1 MGHFCCLP
9 ALSSVCRAFLRLGK
23 SFCGSPLSTTYTLGP
38 IPEEQILRW
47 FTQATLAVKFIH
59 DKHIL
64 HRDLKPAN
72 FFLTKNGSLKM
83 GDFGIAKTMA
93 CTLACAKTRIGTPYY
108 LSPEVC
114 QEKPYN
120 WSSDMWSM
128 GCILYE
134 MCALQV
140 PFDAHS
146 LSGLVQ
152 KICYGPL
159 PVVPDCYSDFLRR
172 LCRQLLDREPK
183 KRPSADEIMPQPK
196 MPRFSRVRLRKE
208 TSLLCFV
215 LGTALVLQGMT
226 GPTVQNPRWT
236 FVQLQRRNA
245 AAALLASFS
254 LPGAA
259 HAGLP
264 LASFTSGGFVDY
276 TVGGAFQV
284 SMPDNYKVIEQTS
297 TKVSWQGDRTGQYNT
312 MSAEVKEVDSD
323 TLDKAL
329 GMGGLDIKDIGE
341 KLSDKRPLGGA
352 DFYGVEKLEGVE
364 GYRFE
369 FVGDTIHEYV
379 LHALVRKGS
388 SNLLCTVTTRAAGL
402 LWADNNR
409 FQTFAKIMGSFKP
422 QV

>member
-1 MGHFCCLP
+1 M
-9 ALSSVCRAFLRLGK
+9 
-23 SFCGSPLSTTYTLGP
+23 
-38 IPEEQILRW
+38 
-47 FTQATLAVKFIH
+47 
-59 DKHIL
+59 
-64 HRDLKPAN
+64 
-72 FFLTKNGSLKM
+72 
-83 GDFGIAKTMA
+83 
-93 CTLACAKTRIGTPYY
+93 
-108 LSPEVC
+108 
-114 QEKPYN
+114 
-120 WSSDMWSM
+120 
-128 GCILYE
+128 
-134 MCALQV
+134 
-140 PFDAHS
+140 
-146 LSGLVQ
+146 
-152 KICYGPL
+152 
-159 PVVPDCYSDFLRR
+159 
-172 LCRQLLDREPK
+172 
-183 KRPSADEIMPQPK
+183 
-196 MPRFSRVRLRKE
+196 
-208 TSLLCFV
+208 
-215 LGTALVLQGMT
+215 
-226 GPTVQNPRWT
+226 
-236 FVQLQRRNA
+236 
-245 AAALLASFS
+245 
-254 LPGAA
+254 
-259 HAGLP
+259 
-264 LASFTSGGFVDY
+264 
-276 TVGGAFQV
+276 